1 MKIDIEKTF
10 IKSVGENSDFHFY
23 LDELAGNDSM
33 PTYQGIAD
41 GKYSFDEIDDE
52 FFSFIQSKISADG
65 VFIRL
70 VLASAKPSEGH
81 TVFHLEYGD
90 ETSEFVGKDRGYE
103 FADYGVKVK
112 GSDVVFGMA
121 VVDGI
126 CNNPVFLEFESSDLS
141 NPLNQMVLEIMK
153 DFIVCEV

>member
-23 LDELAGNDSM
+23 LDELAGNDCM

-52 FFSFIQSKISADG
+52 FFSFIHGKISADG

-90 ETSEFVGKDRGYE
+90 ETSEFVGKDLGYE

-141 NPLNQMVLEIMK
+141 NLLNQMVLEIMK